1 MAAKKPAKKSAIKRT
16 VTPIKAATKSDA
28 TAAALR
34 VKRRA
39 DELSDAVRLVIAAE
53 RKRLSLTYRQADAL
67 CGLSRNIIYKIEHGR
82 VAVSLLQL
90 LAIELGFALPLG
102 SIVARAVSPPT
113 PAVSPPT
120 PAVVPAPVAPEGAS
134 GEQR

>member
-1 MAAKKPAKKSAIKRT
+1 MAAKKPTKKPVSKRAA
-16 VTPIKAATKSDA
+16 TPIKAATKSDA
-28 TAAALR
+28 TAVALR

-67 CGLSRNIIYKIEHGR
+67 CGLSRNIVYKIEHGR
-82 VAVSLLQL
+82 VAVSLLQI
-90 LAIELGFALPLG
+90 LAIELGFSLPLG
-102 SIVARAVSPPT
+102 SIVARAVSPPS
-113 PAVSPPT
+113 PAVAHAASP
-120 PAVVPAPVAPEGAS
+120 APEGAS